1 MRVKNLVP
9 SPRWYIDQENPFTLG
24 LLKLRNP
31 SNIENTSPFGISI
44 FDGSG
49 NEKIGEVNGLVY
61 AASPGSLENVEIFP
75 ENYKTSALVPYE
87 FSFETKNQLDAGSDI
102 EIIVPT
108 DIELNK
114 DTMKVTIQTTDGS
127 QRNITPQVTNNVILL
142 PDFFNVDLTEPT
154 QVRFKF
160 DTGFKNADS
169 TNRINPIV
177 IRTRDSVGSIIDQG
191 DSNSITFTAN
201 KIKDIIVDPE

>member
-1 MRVKNLVP
+1 M
-9 SPRWYIDQENPFTLG
+9 
-24 LLKLRNP
+24 
-31 SNIENTSPFGISI
+31 
-44 FDGSG
+44 
-49 NEKIGEVNGLVY
+49 
-61 AASPGSLENVEIFP
+61 EIFP

>member
-1 MRVKNLVP
+1 MP
-9 SPRWYIDQENPFTLG
+9 H
-24 LLKLRNP
+24 
-31 SNIENTSPFGISI
+31 
-44 FDGSG
+44 
-49 NEKIGEVNGLVY
+49 
-61 AASPGSLENVEIFP
+61 
-75 ENYKTSALVPYE
+75 
-87 FSFETKNQLDAGSDI
+87 
-102 EIIVPT
+102 

-127 QRNITPQVTNNVILL
+127 QRNITPQVTDNVILL
-142 PDFFNVDLTEPT
+142 PDFFNVALTEPT

-201 KIKDIIVDPE
+201 KIKDIIVDPEQISCDTGNPISTTESICTFKLEFEIGAEYPIEPGSRIEIELPLDLEIPDPSVTVAT

>member
-1 MRVKNLVP
+1 MP
-9 SPRWYIDQENPFTLG
+9 SPRWYIDIENPFTLG

-31 SNIENTSPFGISI
+31 SNIENTSPFGITI

-49 NEKIGEVNGLVY
+49 NEKLGEVSGLVY

-127 QRNITPQVTNNVILL
+127 
-142 PDFFNVDLTEPT
+142 
-154 QVRFKF
+154 
-160 DTGFKNADS
+160 
-169 TNRINPIV
+169 
-177 IRTRDSVGSIIDQG
+177 
-191 DSNSITFTAN
+191 
-201 KIKDIIVDPE
+201 